1 MDASRQPSRETGG
14 AGAPTGV
21 RSACAHPHGAQA
33 GAVARRAV
41 AVDAVDMASSRTRME
56 GYRTLRAELERAVL
70 PLAGSLDGRTFTLQA
85 PLGGLEI
92 ALGGYV
98 MLEGDGPPVLGQ
110 VRWLERV
117 VVEAGTV
124 GLGADDGQDDLRA
137 RLALR
142 VAQGAGTVLDGA
154 PGPFHDRLARPA
166 TPAEVSAATARSG
179 GTSTRIEVGTLAL
192 AHGVPAVLD
201 PAGFDRHTFLCGQ
214 SGSGKSYALGLML
227 EQLVLHTGLRVVVLD
242 PNSDFAC
249 FAQVRAD
256 APPEAAARWH
266 AVAGGI
272 AVRSMDGGDAERLRL
287 RLDELTPE
295 LQGALLRLDPVVDR
309 EEYAE
314 LRALI
319 ATERPESV
327 GELAATARPEGRA
340 LALRVAN
347 LRTAELDVWARGRAG
362 TIADALE
369 DESIRCLA
377 VDLGSLATREE
388 QRLVAAAVLERLWDR
403 RKRRSPVLLVIDE
416 AHNVCP
422 AEPEDPLTALAT
434 ATAVRIAGEGRKFG
448 LHLLVATQ
456 RPVKVH
462 ENVSSQCD
470 NLVLMR
476 MNSRTDT
483 ATVRTLLGFAPPA
496 LVDLAT
502 DFGLGEALVAGKI
515 ATHPA
520 LIRFGSRISC
530 EGGGDV
536 AAHRAEGDGGRP

>member
-1 MDASRQPSRETGG
+1 MAAPDA
-14 AGAPTGV
+14 
-21 RSACAHPHGAQA
+21 
-33 GAVARRAV
+33 
-41 AVDAVDMASSRTRME
+41 RME

-70 PLAGSLDGRTFTLQA
+70 PLAGSLDGRTFELQA
-85 PLGGLEI
+85 PLEDLEI

-98 MLEGDGPPVLGQ
+98 MLEGDGPPALGQ
-110 VRWLERV
+110 VRSLERAV
-117 VVEAGTV
+117 VDAGTV
-124 GLGADDGQDDLRA
+124 GLGVADDGRDDVRA

-142 VAQGAGTVLDGA
+142 VAHGAGAVLDGA
-154 PGPFHDRLARPA
+154 PGPFHDRVARPA
-166 TPAEVSAATARSG
+166 TPAEVRLRAGRSAGTAPRVA
-179 GTSTRIEVGTLAL
+179 VGTLLL
-192 AHGVPAVLD
+192 ARGVPAELV

-214 SGSGKSYALGLML
+214 SGSGKSYALGLVL
-227 EQLVLHTGLRVVVLD
+227 EQLVLHTGMRVVVLD
-242 PNSDFAC
+242 PNSDLARFREA
-249 FAQVRAD
+249 RPD
-256 APPEAAARWH
+256 APPEAAESWRA
-266 AVAGGI
+266 AAGGI
-272 AVRSMDGGDAERLRL
+272 AVRSMDGEGAERLRL
-287 RLDELTPE
+287 RLDELTPA
-295 LQGALLRLDPVVDR
+295 LQGALLRLDPVADR

-319 ATERPESV
+319 ATEHPESV
-327 GELAATARPEGRA
+327 GELAATERPEAQA
-340 LALRVAN
+340 LALRIAN
-347 LRTAELDVWARGRAG
+347 LRTAELDVWARGRGG
-362 TIADALE
+362 TVADALD
-369 DESIRCLA
+369 DESIRCLV
-377 VDLGSLATREE
+377 VDLGSLATAEE
-388 QRLVAAAVLERLWDR
+388 RRLVAAAVLERLWDR

-416 AHNVCP
+416 AHDVCP

-456 RPVKVH
+456 RPAKVH

-476 MNSRTDT
+476 MNSPADT

-502 DFGLGEALVAGKI
+502 GLGLGEALVAGKV

-536 AAHRAEGDGGRP
+536 AAPRADAGGRR